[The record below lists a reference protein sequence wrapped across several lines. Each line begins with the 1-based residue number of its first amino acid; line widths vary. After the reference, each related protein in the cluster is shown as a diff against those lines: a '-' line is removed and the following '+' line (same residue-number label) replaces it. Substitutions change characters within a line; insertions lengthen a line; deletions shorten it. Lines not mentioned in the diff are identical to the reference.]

1 MSRIT
6 EDIIGFNQDFVNYYE
21 VTKIHIQ
28 HIQDFIEDIDE
39 EFINQNYNAFE
50 EELEH
55 LANFS
60 DLLRSSFAT
69 LYLESTNKTIP
80 DTFIDVPK
88 GLLEDVRHSLCAMDA
103 LWEEKFGTCN
113 HNGDTIKKINELL
126 GE

>member
-1 MSRIT
+1 MDSI
-6 EDIIGFNQDFVNYYE
+6 NYYE
-21 VTKIHIQ
+21 VTKTHIQ

-55 LANFS
+55 LADFS

-80 DTFIDVPK
+80 DKEIFVPG

-103 LWEEKFGTCN
+103 LWEEKFGECN
-113 HNGDTIKKINELL
+113 HNGDTIKKIDELL
-126 GE
+126 GD